1 MTEEKINAFRQT
13 DANLRNALEMD
24 EAERPQMPADLNER
38 LMQRMAKEDKQPRR
52 IVWPW
57 IAAACVAGIMVIW
70 LMPPKDFSA
79 DVVAENTVIEQPINS
94 NKVEETSVEKVETSV
109 EKVETSVEK
118 VETETPA
125 PIDSLVKV
133 KKIKVKTTIAKSDA
147 ALLAQETPT
156 AQTPAAETTTMP
168 AVEEPPKELAVAET
182 VKPQEKVVTLS
193 ERDIPITR
201 PENYKYTPE
210 ELALMKK
217 QANEAYLKW
226 AQLELEIAKHNLEQT
241 AQSNFE
247 H

>member
-38 LMQRMAKEDKQPRR
+38 LMQRMAKEQKQPRR

-70 LMPPKDFSA
+70 LMPPRA
-79 DVVAENTVIEQPINS
+79 TTTDVVAENTVIEQPTNI
-94 NKVEETSVEKVETSV
+94 NKVEEAPVA
-109 EKVETSVEK
+109 K

-125 PIDSLVKV
+125 PVATPVKAKGTKV
-133 KKIKVKTTIAKSDA
+133 KNTVVKRDA
-147 ALLAQETPT
+147 ALLAQDAKT
-156 AQTPAAETTTMP
+156 AQTPTAETKTLP
-168 AVEEPPKELAVAET
+168 AVEEVNKELAVAET
-182 VKPQEKVVTLS
+182 AKPQEKMVTLT

-201 PENYKYTPE
+201 PKNYQYTPE
-210 ELALMKK
+210 EIALMKK

-226 AQLELEIAKHNLEQT
+226 AELELEISKYNLEQ
-241 AQSNFE
+241 ASSK
-247 H
+247 

>member
-38 LMQRMAKEDKQPRR
+38 LMQRMAKEQKQPRR

-70 LMPPKDFSA
+70 LMPPRA
-79 DVVAENTVIEQPINS
+79 TTTDVVAENTVIEQPANI
-94 NKVEETSVEKVETSV
+94 NKVEENSVA
-109 EKVETSVEK
+109 K

-125 PIDSLVKV
+125 PVATPVKAKVAKV
-133 KKIKVKTTIAKSDA
+133 KNTVVKRDA
-147 ALLAQETPT
+147 ALLAQDAKT
-156 AQTPAAETTTMP
+156 AQTPTAETKTLP
-168 AVEEPPKELAVAET
+168 AVEEVNKELAVAET
-182 VKPQEKVVTLS
+182 AKPQEKMVTLT

-201 PENYKYTPE
+201 PKNYQYTPE
-210 ELALMKK
+210 EIALMKK

-226 AQLELEIAKHNLEQT
+226 AELELEISKYNLEQ
-241 AQSNFE
+241 ASSK
-247 H
+247 

>member
-70 LMPPKDFSA
+70 LMPPRA
-79 DVVAENTVIEQPINS
+79 TTTDVVAENTVIEQPANI
-94 NKVEETSVEKVETSV
+94 NKVEETPVAKVEENSV
-109 EKVETSVEK
+109 AK

-125 PIDSLVKV
+125 PVATPVKAKGTKV
-133 KKIKVKTTIAKSDA
+133 KNTVVKRDA
-147 ALLAQETPT
+147 ALLAQDAKT
-156 AQTPAAETTTMP
+156 AQTPTAETKTLP
-168 AVEEPPKELAVAET
+168 AVEEVNKELAVAET
-182 VKPQEKVVTLS
+182 AKPQEKMVTLT

-201 PENYKYTPE
+201 PKNYQYTPE
-210 ELALMKK
+210 EIALMKK

-226 AQLELEIAKHNLEQT
+226 AELELEISKYNLEQ
-241 AQSNFE
+241 ASSK
-247 H
+247 

>member
-1 MTEEKINAFRQT
+1 MTEDKINAFRQT

-38 LMQRMAKEDKQPRR
+38 LMQRMVIKEDKKPRR

-70 LMPPKDFSA
+70 LTPPKA
-79 DVVAENTVIEQPINS
+79 TTTDVVAENKVIEQPTII
-94 NKVEETSVEKVETSV
+94 NKVEETSVA
-109 EKVETSVEK
+109 KVETSVEK

-156 AQTPAAETTTMP
+156 AQPPAAETTTMP

-182 VKPQEKVVTLS
+182 VKPQEKVVTLT

-226 AQLELEIAKHNLEQT
+226 AQLELEIAKYNLEQT
-241 AQSNFE
+241 AQK
-247 H
+247 

>member
-1 MTEEKINAFRQT
+1 MTEDKINAFRQT

-24 EAERPQMPADLNER
+24 EAERPQMPTDLNER
-38 LMQRMAKEDKQPRR
+38 LMQRMAIKEEKKPRR

-94 NKVEETSVEKVETSV
+94 NKVEETSVEKVET
-109 EKVETSVEK
+109 
-118 VETETPA
+118 ETPA

-156 AQTPAAETTTMP
+156 AQPPAAETTTMP

-182 VKPQEKVVTLS
+182 VKPQEKVVTLT

-226 AQLELEIAKHNLEQT
+226 AQLELEIAKYNLEQT
-241 AQSNFE
+241 ARK
-247 H
+247 

>member
-38 LMQRMAKEDKQPRR
+38 LMQRMAKEQKQPRR

-70 LMPPKDFSA
+70 LMPPRA
-79 DVVAENTVIEQPINS
+79 TTTDVVAENTVIEQPANI
-94 NKVEETSVEKVETSV
+94 NKVEENSVAKVEN
-109 EKVETSVEK
+109 EA
-118 VETETPA
+118 PA
-125 PIDSLVKV
+125 PIATPVKA
-133 KKIKVKTTIAKSDA
+133 KAAKVKTTVVKRDA
-147 ALLAQETPT
+147 ALLAQDAKT
-156 AQTPAAETTTMP
+156 AQTPTAETKTLP
-168 AVEEPPKELAVAET
+168 AVEEVNKELAVAET
-182 VKPQEKVVTLS
+182 AKPQEKMVTLT

-226 AQLELEIAKHNLEQT
+226 AQLELEIAKYNLEQT
-241 AQSNFE
+241 AQK
-247 H
+247 

>member
-38 LMQRMAKEDKQPRR
+38 LMQRMAKEQKQPRR

-70 LMPPKDFSA
+70 LMPPRA
-79 DVVAENTVIEQPINS
+79 TTTDVVAENTVIEQPANI
-94 NKVEETSVEKVETSV
+94 NKVEETPVAKVEENSV
-109 EKVETSVEK
+109 AK

-125 PIDSLVKV
+125 PVATPVKAKGTKV
-133 KKIKVKTTIAKSDA
+133 KNTVVKRDA
-147 ALLAQETPT
+147 ALLAQDAKT
-156 AQTPAAETTTMP
+156 AQTPTAETKTLP
-168 AVEEPPKELAVAET
+168 AVEEVNKELAVAET
-182 VKPQEKVVTLS
+182 AKPQEKMVTLT

-201 PENYKYTPE
+201 PENYQYTPE
-210 ELALMKK
+210 EIALLKK

-226 AQLELEIAKHNLEQT
+226 AELELEISKYNLEQT
-241 AQSNFE
+241 AQK
-247 H
+247 

>member
-38 LMQRMAKEDKQPRR
+38 LMQRMAKEQKQPRR

-70 LMPPKDFSA
+70 LMPPRA
-79 DVVAENTVIEQPINS
+79 TTTDVVAENTVIEQPANI
-94 NKVEETSVEKVETSV
+94 NKVEEAPVAKVEEAPVT
-109 EKVETSVEK
+109 K
-118 VETETPA
+118 VETESPA
-125 PIDSLVKV
+125 PIATPVKAKGTKV
-133 KKIKVKTTIAKSDA
+133 KNTVVKRDA
-147 ALLAQETPT
+147 ALLAQDAKT
-156 AQTPAAETTTMP
+156 AQTPTAETKTLP
-168 AVEEPPKELAVAET
+168 AVEEVNKELAVAET
-182 VKPQEKVVTLS
+182 AKPQEKMVTLT

-226 AQLELEIAKHNLEQT
+226 AQLELEIAKYNLEQT
-241 AQSNFE
+241 AQK
-247 H
+247 

>member
-13 DANLRNALEMD
+13 DANLRDALKMD

-70 LMPPKDFSA
+70 LMPPRA
-79 DVVAENTVIEQPINS
+79 TTTDVVAENTVIEQPTNI
-94 NKVEETSVEKVETSV
+94 NKVEDNSVVKVEMAP
-109 EKVETSVEK
+109 
-118 VETETPA
+118 PA
-125 PIDSLVKV
+125 PIATPVKAKMAKV
-133 KKIKVKTTIAKSDA
+133 KSTVVKRDA
-147 ALLAQETPT
+147 ALLAQDAKTTQAPT
-156 AQTPAAETTTMP
+156 AETTTLP
-168 AVEEPPKELAVAET
+168 AVEEANKELAVAET
-182 VKPQEKVVTLS
+182 VKPQEKVVTLT

-226 AQLELEIAKHNLEQT
+226 AQLELEIAKYNLEQT
-241 AQSNFE
+241 AQK
-247 H
+247 

>member
-70 LMPPKDFSA
+70 LMPPRA
-79 DVVAENTVIEQPINS
+79 TTTDVVAENTVIEQPANI
-94 NKVEETSVEKVETSV
+94 NKVEENSVA
-109 EKVETSVEK
+109 K

-125 PIDSLVKV
+125 PVATPVKAKGTKV
-133 KKIKVKTTIAKSDA
+133 KNTVVKREA
-147 ALLAQETPT
+147 ALLAQDAKT
-156 AQTPAAETTTMP
+156 AQTPTAETKTLP
-168 AVEEPPKELAVAET
+168 AVEEVNKELAVAET
-182 VKPQEKVVTLS
+182 AKPQEKMVTLT

-201 PENYKYTPE
+201 PKNYQYTPE
-210 ELALMKK
+210 EIALMKK

-226 AQLELEIAKHNLEQT
+226 AELELEISKYNLEQ
-241 AQSNFE
+241 ASSK
-247 H
+247 

>member
-94 NKVEETSVEKVETSV
+94 NKVEETSV

-226 AQLELEIAKHNLEQT
+226 AQLELEIAKYNLEQT
-241 AQSNFE
+241 AQK
-247 H
+247 

>member
-70 LMPPKDFSA
+70 LMPPKA
-79 DVVAENTVIEQPINS
+79 TTTDVVAENTVIEQPANI
-94 NKVEETSVEKVETSV
+94 NKVEETPVAKVEENSV
-109 EKVETSVEK
+109 AK
-118 VETETPA
+118 VETEAPA
-125 PIDSLVKV
+125 PIATPVKAKMAKV
-133 KKIKVKTTIAKSDA
+133 KSTVVKRDA

-168 AVEEPPKELAVAET
+168 AVEDPPKELAVAET
-182 VKPQEKVVTLS
+182 VKPQEKVVTLT

-226 AQLELEIAKHNLEQT
+226 AQLELEIAKYNLEQT
-241 AQSNFE
+241 AQK
-247 H
+247 

>member
-38 LMQRMAKEDKQPRR
+38 LMQRMAKEQKQPRR

-70 LMPPKDFSA
+70 LMPPRA
-79 DVVAENTVIEQPINS
+79 TTTDVVAENTVIEQPTNI
-94 NKVEETSVEKVETSV
+94 NKVEEAPVA
-109 EKVETSVEK
+109 K

-125 PIDSLVKV
+125 PVATPVKAKGTKV
-133 KKIKVKTTIAKSDA
+133 KNTVVKRDA
-147 ALLAQETPT
+147 ALLAQDAKT
-156 AQTPAAETTTMP
+156 AQTPTAETKTLP
-168 AVEEPPKELAVAET
+168 AVEEVNKELAVAET
-182 VKPQEKVVTLS
+182 AKPQEKMVTLT

-201 PENYKYTPE
+201 PKNYQYTPE
-210 ELALMKK
+210 EIALMKK

-226 AQLELEIAKHNLEQT
+226 AELELEISKYNLEQ
-241 AQSNFE
+241 ALSK
-247 H
+247 

>member
-70 LMPPKDFSA
+70 LMPPKETTT
-79 DVVAENTVIEQPINS
+79 DVVAENVTDCRFKNNE
-94 NKVEETSVEKVETSV
+94 VEEIVAA
-109 EKVETSVEK
+109 K

-125 PIDSLVKV
+125 PIPTPVKV
-133 KKIKVKTTIAKSDA
+133 QKSKVKTTVVKRDA
-147 ALLAQETPT
+147 ALLAQDAKT
-156 AQTPAAETTTMP
+156 AQTPTAETTTQP
-168 AVEEPPKELAVAET
+168 AVEEVNKELAVAET
-182 VKPQEKVVTLS
+182 AKPQEKMVTLT

-201 PENYKYTPE
+201 PKNYQYTPE
-210 ELALMKK
+210 EIALMKK

-226 AQLELEIAKHNLEQT
+226 AELELEISKYNLEQ
-241 AQSNFE
+241 ASSK
-247 H
+247 